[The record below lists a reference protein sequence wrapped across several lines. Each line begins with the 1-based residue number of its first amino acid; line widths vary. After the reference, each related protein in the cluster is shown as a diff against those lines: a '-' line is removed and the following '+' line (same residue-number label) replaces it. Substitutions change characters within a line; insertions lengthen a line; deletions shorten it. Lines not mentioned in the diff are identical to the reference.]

1 MSSGISRRNFLGV
14 AAAGASV
21 ASFGTVLAP
30 QQTAAAAS
38 RNGENWIVDSHVHLK
53 HGDAARTE
61 YLPEVIVETMNKAG
75 IDKSIVFAMSTTTRR
90 SVEMAEA
97 AVKQYPDRLIPYV
110 YALPNYERPVIQE
123 IEAAL
128 AGRLFRGIKI
138 HIGECTL
145 ADYVI
150 DPVLKTAGRYG
161 APCLIDCGGNLAAA
175 KRMAEAFPDTKLIV
189 AHMGR
194 YLSTDKDLIE
204 QFIRLA
210 EEFKNVVLDLSGVIV
225 VEMIAEAV
233 RRIGSSRMV
242 WGTDG
247 PHPKP
252 DTATFA
258 RTELDKVRQLK
269 LSEQDTS
276 NLLGQTILKLLNL

>member
-1 MSSGISRRNFLGV
+1 MKHDTNWYNADGTHARSELDATTTELKGTIIGTANEGATFIGTEIIKRIDENTMETTLDGKRRVYWQNASRKDRRALWNGTPYPQSLGPSMEGEIAMSSGISRRNFLGV
-14 AAAGASV
+14 AAAGDSL
-21 ASFGTVLAP
+21 ASFGTVLVP

-161 APCLIDCGGNLAAA
+161 APA
-175 KRMAEAFPDTKLIV
+175 
-189 AHMGR
+189 
-194 YLSTDKDLIE
+194 
-204 QFIRLA
+204 
-210 EEFKNVVLDLSGVIV
+210 
-225 VEMIAEAV
+225 
-233 RRIGSSRMV
+233 
-242 WGTDG
+242 
-247 PHPKP
+247 
-252 DTATFA
+252 
-258 RTELDKVRQLK
+258 
-269 LSEQDTS
+269 
-276 NLLGQTILKLLNL
+276 